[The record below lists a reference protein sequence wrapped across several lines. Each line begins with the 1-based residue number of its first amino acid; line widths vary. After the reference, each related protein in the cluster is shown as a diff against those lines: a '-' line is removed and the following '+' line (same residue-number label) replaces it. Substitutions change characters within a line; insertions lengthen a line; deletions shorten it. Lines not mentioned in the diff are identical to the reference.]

1 MIEKENGGKPMS
13 EAKNTRDN
21 VTFDSIEDAIYD
33 LILGKPVIVVDDENR
48 ENEGDLIA
56 LAEKATPEV
65 INFMITE
72 GRGLVCV
79 PITEERAQELDL
91 PPMVA
96 RNTDYHGTAFT
107 VSVDHISTSTGISA
121 YERSQTVRSMID
133 PKSKPHEFRRPG
145 HIFPLI
151 AKKGGVLRRAGHTEA
166 AVDLARMC
174 GSYPAGV
181 ICEVIKEDGT
191 MARVPDLKLIAEKH
205 NLKFITIQD
214 LIRYRNEKEKLVQ
227 REVEVNMPTDFGTFK
242 AIAYT
247 NFVDNKEHVALVK
260 GKIDPDKPTLVRV
273 HSECLTGD
281 VFHSH
286 RCDCGP
292 QLEAALRAIDE
303 NGSGVL
309 LYMRQ
314 EGRGIGLINKLKAY
328 KLQEQG
334 YDTVEANI
342 KLGFAPD
349 LRDYGVG
356 AQILKDLGVRSIR
369 LLTNNPRKI
378 AGLEGYGLT
387 IAERVPLQ
395 MRENKDNAKYLRT
408 KKAKLGHL
416 LQFSDDRAEAGANK
430 ARNMKL
436 IDKR

>member
-1 MIEKENGGKPMS
+1 MADSNKPFDIIEE
-13 EAKNTRDN
+13 
-21 VTFDSIEDAIYD
+21 AIYD
-33 LILGKPVIVVDDENR
+33 LIRGKVVIVVDDEDR

-56 LAEKATPEV
+56 LADKVTPET

-72 GRGLVCV
+72 ARGLVCV
-79 PITEERAQELDL
+79 PITPERAEALDL
-91 PPMVA
+91 PPMVSH
-96 RNTDYHGTAFT
+96 NTDYHGTAFT
-107 VSVDHISTSTGISA
+107 VSVDHVSTTTGISA
-121 YERSQTVRSMID
+121 HERAATIRALID
-133 PKSKPHEFRRPG
+133 PNAKPHDFRRPG

-174 GSYPAGV
+174 GSVPSAV

-191 MARVPDLKLIAEKH
+191 MARLPDLQAFAEQHDLKLI
-205 NLKFITIQD
+205 TIKD
-214 LIRYRNEKEKLVQ
+214 LIRYRNEKEKLVK
-227 REVEVNMPTDFGTFK
+227 REVEVRMPTDFGEFR

-247 NFVDNKEHVALVK
+247 NEVDNKEHVAFVK
-260 GKIDPDKPTLVRV
+260 GDIDGAKPVLVRV

-292 QLEAALRAIDE
+292 QLEAALRQIDE
-303 NGSGVL
+303 AGNGIL

-328 KLQEQG
+328 QLQEQG
-334 YDTVEANI
+334 LDTVDANI

-349 LRDYGVG
+349 LRDYGIG
-356 AQILKDLGVRSIR
+356 AQILKDIGVREIR

-378 AGLEGYGLT
+378 KGLEGYGLNVV
-387 IAERVPLQ
+387 ERVPIQ
-395 MRENKDNAKYLRT
+395 MQENEDNTGYLHT
-408 KKAKLGHL
+408 KKAKLGHML
-416 LQFSDDRAEAGANK
+416 SFKDDAEPTLA
-430 ARNMKL
+430 
-436 IDKR
+436 